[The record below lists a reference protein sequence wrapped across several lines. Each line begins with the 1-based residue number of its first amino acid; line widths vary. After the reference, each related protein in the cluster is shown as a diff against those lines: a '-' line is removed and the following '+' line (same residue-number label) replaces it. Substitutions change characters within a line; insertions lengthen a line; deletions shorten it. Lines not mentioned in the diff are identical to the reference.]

1 MAGYDTLGVD
11 VKFNSGDVV
20 SFRRGKFCECGVV
33 ISGHEKSVYSAG
45 NYGSSDRVFEYRILS
60 RDIFTLV
67 REEDI
72 QFNLSEIE

>member
-1 MAGYDTLGVD
+1 M
-11 VKFNSGDVV
+11 KFSPGDIV
-20 SFRRGKFCECGVV
+20 SFRRGHLCECGVV

-67 REEDI
+67 REKDI